1 MPVRGCHHEKLKFTN
16 SSPVKYTSEGSIT
29 VRCRA
34 FEEPPGLRTV
44 DNIAVELVVADT
56 GCGITSDKL
65 ESIFREFEQVENSQT
80 PPPSLPV
87 PPQNNGLGTFL
98 HLSAAHCSQGL
109 IGLGLAV
116 VARIVDQLGGQLRVD
131 SKPNEGSRFSLLIP
145 FVTSSQSGS
154 SSSARSR
161 TNSHRGDQID
171 SLVQALQSSHLTG
184 MTTGGSTPMRDMG
197 SDKVD
202 GPTPLSRPKLL
213 SSRDNS
219 GSKKSGRSRV
229 RSNNPHESGQAPP
242 LRILIVEVSPK
253 QKPDPCHIL
262 NIR

>member
-1 MPVRGCHHEKLKFTN
+1 MRSQKFTN

-98 HLSAAHCSQGL
+98 QLSAADCSQGL

-161 TNSHRGDQID
+161 TNSYRGDQID

-184 MTTGGSTPMRDMG
+184 ITTGGSMRDTG

-202 GPTPLSRPKLL
+202 SPAPLSRPKLL

-229 RSNNPHESGQAPP
+229 RSNNLRESGQAPP
-242 LRILIVEVSPK
+242 LRILIVEVSPNK
-253 QKPDPCHIL
+253 SLFPVTY
-262 NIR
+262 